1 MCGKLNFWL
10 YGVRPAAAAWEQ
22 LYASKLEEVGFVR
35 GLSCG
40 VVFYHK
46 GRDISLAVHEDDFT
60 FCGGK
65 WIFFGSRKCYQLGLK
80 SKSETCWVLME
91 RTIKKSSYLAGLSDG
106 PKMDW
111 NTKPTLN
118 IGE

>member
-10 YGVRPAAAAWEQ
+10 YGFRPAAAAWEQ

-46 GRDISLAVHEDDFT
+46 GRDISLAVHGDDFT
-60 FCGGK
+60 FCGREMDLL
-65 WIFFGSRKCYQLGLK
+65 WIK
-80 SKSETCWVLME
+80 
-91 RTIKKSSYLAGLSDG
+91 
-106 PKMDW
+106 
-111 NTKPTLN
+111 
-118 IGE
+118 